1 MRVRVPL
8 PAPLRRGEEPVSNH
22 QRFWTAR
29 KSDKALLEAVNAVAS
44 IRPGQAT
51 VEAVGV
57 VQSVGVP
64 RSGPSE
70 PWDALFLEDCYT
82 IQRMVFGLPG
92 CSLEYFRGGR
102 ASYQDVNSASNPHF
116 DEVYL
121 SNTGDAPSDEVRIAA
136 LTAIS
141 QAFPSVQFDPT
152 QPDPVSQ
159 IGALQQSRL
168 DQLEHLNRKLV
179 DQGLDYRRK
188 VDEEVDAKCSKLE
201 QDFQRRVS
209 ELESDHEQRDRA
221 LALRERE
228 LESERKRIDDSDNT
242 TARRQIRER
251 MLEDVKLRTERFG
264 VSEATVD
271 KRRPVRFAMQTGIAT
286 LMFLTLFA
294 ALEVTQ
300 NDSAITSM
308 SASSIVASAGQVATT
323 AEPPSAPSSSLS
335 SSPSVA
341 KSPALRKAATA
352 SESVES
358 LINHRWV
365 LWFRLTLASLATLG
379 MLLYYIR
386 WENSWAQRHAD
397 AEFNLQQFHVDVNRA
412 NWIIE
417 SCLEWKKST
426 ASDIPPDLLASLS
439 RGLFSYQDRESTQV
453 LHPADELASALFG
466 AASKVRLKSG
476 DSEVELDAKKVPK
489 DVKV

>member
-1 MRVRVPL
+1 M
-8 PAPLRRGEEPVSNH
+8 SNH

-29 KSDKALLEAVNAVAS
+29 KSDKTLIDAFIELAKFRPAQLAVEGVGLNYAIDLPENASSKPVLDSLRSRDSHVLLRLAL
-44 IRPGQAT
+44 P
-51 VEAVGV
+51 
-57 VQSVGVP
+57 
-64 RSGPSE
+64 
-70 PWDALFLEDCYT
+70 
-82 IQRMVFGLPG
+82 LPG
-92 CSLEYFRGGR
+92 LHLEYYRGGR
-102 ASYQDVNSASNPHF
+102 ASFGDVNINPHPYF
-116 DEVYL
+116 DEVFLGYGNDGTDDTSRL
-121 SNTGDAPSDEVRIAA
+121 RI
-136 LTAIS
+136 LNAIS
-141 QAFPSVQFDPT
+141 KLFPQVKVDPERSN
-152 QPDPVSQ
+152 PAADLE
-159 IGALQQSRL
+159 ALQQSRL
-168 DQLEHLNRKLV
+168 QQLEDLNRDLV
-179 DQGLDYRRK
+179 QVGIDYRRQ
-188 VDEEVDAKCSKLE
+188 VDEEVDGKRSRLE
-201 QDFQRRVS
+201 AEFQKRVA
-209 ELESDHEQRDRA
+209 ELESEHEQKYRA

-228 LESERKRIDDSDNT
+228 LEAEKQRIDDSDNT

-251 MLEDVKLRTERFG
+251 MLEDVKLRTAQFG
-264 VSEATVD
+264 VSDATVA
-271 KRRPVRFAMQTGIAT
+271 KRRPVRMAMQTAIAT

-294 ALEVTQ
+294 VLEVAQ
-300 NDSAITSM
+300 NDSAIASM
-308 SASSIVASAGQVATT
+308 SPSPIVANAAQAATPADPPSTPSSASSASA
-323 AEPPSAPSSSLS
+323 SSSE
-335 SSPSVA
+335 A
-341 KSPALRKAATA
+341 KLPTVRKGSAA
-352 SESVES
+352 SEAVDS

-365 LWFRLTLASLATLG
+365 LWFRVTLASLATLG
-379 MLLYYIR
+379 MLLYYIK